1 MKSFKMVRVVGLC
14 LALSIS
20 ALSTFATASAPLQD
34 CSCSYCPTVSPTTKC
49 RGDNGAQTCGSWL
62 AVTLCPAG

>member
-1 MKSFKMVRVVGLC
+1 MKSFKMVRVAGLC

-20 ALSTFATASAPLQD
+20 ALATFANAAGPER
-34 CSCSYCPTVSPTTKC
+34 CSCSYCPTVNSTTKC
-49 RGDNGAQTCGSWL
+49 IGDNGAQTCGSWL